1 MGLFGIAVLRF
12 AILQQMTVDTIF
24 ILLPIKTEM
33 KSTAKLRS
41 LALIEGMR
49 NKNFMLR
56 YLRYRIHL
64 VAF

>member
-49 NKNFMLR
+49 TIKILC
-56 YLRYRIHL
+56 YDIYVSEYI
-64 VAF
+64 